1 MARKTY
7 KRGIKKYTALI
18 PKTMKAAKKLRR
30 NTMRKMNCFFKNS
43 SRRIKKLPKNI
54 NTSLSKTLQ
63 SLRKRRN

>member
-30 NTMRKMNCFFKNS
+30 TTMRKMNCFLKNS
-43 SRRIKKLPKNI
+43 TRRIKKLPKTI
-54 NTSLSKTLQ
+54 NASLSKTLQ
-63 SLRKRRN
+63 SLRKKRN